1 MTSITTAFRHPY
13 GEEVLH
19 RPADIS
25 TEAVEH
31 YGRLVLKV
39 AYKIVANA
47 DEAQEVFQETFLRFH
62 TACVHGEII
71 AHPKAWLC
79 QVATNAA
86 FKIRRYQHRA
96 MLCEDEDIAVEA
108 DADKDAE
115 RRLLVDRVRDLA
127 AELPERQRTVFALRN
142 FEGWPFAEIAA
153 RLGCSEGSARAS
165 EYKALKKIRTH
176 LGADCKD

>member
-1 MTSITTAFRHPY
+1 MTSITTAFRSPY
-13 GEEVLH
+13 REEVLH

-25 TEAVEH
+25 AEAVDR

-39 AYKIVANA
+39 AYQIVANA

-62 TACVHGEII
+62 TACVRGEII

-86 FKIRRYQHRA
+86 FKSRRHQHREQVYEEGDTA
-96 MLCEDEDIAVEA
+96 LEA

-115 RRLLVDRVRDLA
+115 RHLLMDRVRDLA
-127 AELPERQRTVFALRN
+127 AELPERQRMVFALRN
-142 FEGWPFAEIAA
+142 FEGCPFAEIAA
-153 RLGCSEGSARAS
+153 RLGCSEESARAS
-165 EYKALKKIRTH
+165 EYKALKKIRAH